1 MQILAVF
8 SSLVPFLRAEQPQA
22 FQFNPERPQARDTV
36 IVRQARARKVDR
48 AKARNRSPWVSQ
60 NPTLVAGS
68 LRRTCL
74 EKQRLCVTGSV
85 RRTIRRAMRAGPYAS
100 ILQATYRKGN
110 SYGVRT
116 IRRADI
122 YRQETPTEFGRSD
135 VPTSIDRK
143 LLRSSDD
150 PTCRQLSTGNSYGVD
165 PSHEAWICQGT
176 VRKSRVRSPIVV
188 NTRRIEP
195 NIDVIGPIRS
205 RRFSCPSTPVSA
217 QESTVRPLPP

>member
-122 YRQETPTEFGRSD
+122 YRQETPTEFGRSN
-135 VPTSIDRK
+135 VPTAIDRK
-143 LLRSSDD
+143 LLRS
-150 PTCRQLSTGNSYGVD
+150 
-165 PSHEAWICQGT
+165 
-176 VRKSRVRSPIVV
+176 
-188 NTRRIEP
+188 
-195 NIDVIGPIRS
+195 
-205 RRFSCPSTPVSA
+205 
-217 QESTVRPLPP
+217 

>member
-1 MQILAVF
+1 MRSKRGGHEFGEQEC
-8 SSLVPFLRAEQPQA
+8 SSLRCFLLLVVFQRAEQPQA

-122 YRQETPTEFGRSD
+122 YRQET
-135 VPTSIDRK
+135 
-143 LLRSSDD
+143 LRSSDD
-150 PTCRQLSTGNSYGVD
+150 PTCRHLSTGNSYGVRTIERAD
-165 PSHEAWICQGT
+165 IYRQETPTEFGRSNVPTAIE
-176 VRKSRVRSPIVV
+176 RKLLRS
-188 NTRRIEP
+188 
-195 NIDVIGPIRS
+195 
-205 RRFSCPSTPVSA
+205 
-217 QESTVRPLPP
+217 